1 MAVTR
6 PKQRTASR
14 EPLVWVVI
22 GLSGDRAGALH
33 FGHRLL
39 DVSDIARR
47 GIGGF
52 ARSIRRGEKPWRE
65 NAKLGGRCNL
75 IARQM
80 ELSKYIF
87 RKQWLAVKVRSR
99 LRVICATPA
108 GKGAE

>member
-6 PKQRTASR
+6 PKQQPASR
-14 EPLVWVVI
+14 EPFKWVVI
-22 GLSGDRAGALH
+22 GLSGDRACALH

-65 NAKLGGRCNL
+65 NAKPGGRCNL
-75 IARQM
+75 IARQT
-80 ELSKYIF
+80 ELSKTSLENNGL
-87 RKQWLAVKVRSR
+87 Q
-99 LRVICATPA
+99 
-108 GKGAE
+108 